1 MVSIVSNRLM
11 ANVAIIV
18 GGVVGLFLLFLAL
31 IWVFQE
37 RVAFQPEHGPFPQD
51 KGVPRV
57 EFKATDGQPL
67 FAYMVGDPQA
77 SSGLVIAFH
86 GNADLAVRQLDWAN
100 EIHRRWDV
108 AVMVLEY
115 RGYMGLSGKPT
126 YRGSQLDA
134 EAAYQYAK
142 ITLGLPGERLAYF
155 GHSLGTAIA
164 AELADRHRP
173 AALILQSP
181 FTSARDMAKIVI
193 GRRPSGI
200 TWNLISRLHFDTETR
215 VASLDAPV
223 SVSHGNR
230 DRLIP
235 PEMGKRV
242 FAAAKLKGAWML
254 VPEASHNNVEQAAGD
269 EYWHWMESAL
279 EPLNTAASSRK

>member
-1 MVSIVSNRLM
+1 MVSIVNNRLM
-11 ANVAIIV
+11 ANVAIII
-18 GGVVGLFLLFLAL
+18 GGIVGLLILFLAL

-37 RVAFQPEHGPFPQD
+37 RVAFQPERGPFPTD
-51 KGVPRV
+51 GGVPRV
-57 EFKATDGQPL
+57 ELKATDGQPL
-67 FAYMVGDPQA
+67 FAYLVGDPQEA
-77 SSGLVIAFH
+77 SGLMIAFH
-86 GNADLAVRQLDWAN
+86 GNADLAVRQLDWAK
-100 EIHRRWDV
+100 EIHNRWNV

-115 RGYMGLSGKPT
+115 RGYMGLSGKPS

-134 EAAYQYAK
+134 DAAYQYARN
-142 ITLGLPGERLAYF
+142 TLGFPDDRLAYF

-181 FTSARDMAKIVI
+181 FTSARDMAKIVV
-193 GRRPSGI
+193 GRRPSDI

-215 VASLDAPV
+215 VASIDAPV

-242 FAAAKLKGAWML
+242 FAAAKLKGAWVL
-254 VPEASHNNVEQAAGD
+254 VPEASHNNVEQAAGE
-269 EYWHWMESAL
+269 EYWRWMESAL
-279 EPLNTAASSRK
+279 QPLNTTATSSK

>member
-1 MVSIVSNRLM
+1 M

-18 GGVVGLFLLFLAL
+18 SGVAGLLILFLAL

-37 RVAFQPEHGPFPQD
+37 RVAFQPERGPFPEN
-51 KGVPRV
+51 KSVPRV
-57 EFKATDGQPL
+57 DFKATDGQPL
-67 FAYMVGDPQA
+67 FAYLVGDPHE
-77 SSGLVIAFH
+77 SSGLMIAFH
-86 GNADLAVRQLDWAN
+86 GNADLAIRQLDWAN
-100 EIHRRWDV
+100 EIHGRWNV

-142 ITLGLPGERLAYF
+142 TTLAVRDERLVYF

-164 AELADRHRP
+164 TELADRHQP

-181 FTSARDMAKIVI
+181 FTSARDMAKSVI
-193 GRRPSGI
+193 GHRPSKIG
-200 TWNLISRLHFDTETR
+200 WNLISRLHFDTETR

-235 PEMGKRV
+235 PEMGRRV

-254 VPEASHNNVEQAAGD
+254 VPEASHNNVEQVAGE
-269 EYWHWMESAL
+269 EYWRWMGSAL
-279 EPLNTAASSRK
+279 QPLNTTATSSK